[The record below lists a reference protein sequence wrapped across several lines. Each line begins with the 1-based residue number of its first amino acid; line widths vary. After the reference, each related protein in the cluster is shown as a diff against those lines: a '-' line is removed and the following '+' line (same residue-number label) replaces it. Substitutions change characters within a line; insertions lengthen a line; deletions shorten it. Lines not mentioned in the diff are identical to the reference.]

1 MTKELIQ
8 KIDDE
13 TFSKATSHGVVLVD
27 FFADWCG
34 PCRMLEPI
42 IHALA
47 EELSS
52 KMSFVKVDVDQSPKV
67 VTSLQITSIP
77 TLIVFKNGKEVHRVV
92 GLKDLETLKKLL
104 TQAL

>member
-1 MTKELIQ
+1 MAKELIQ

-13 TFSKATSHGVVLVD
+13 TFSKVTNHGVVLVD

-42 IHALA
+42 VHALA
-47 EELSS
+47 DELSD
-52 KMSFVKVDVDQSPKV
+52 KITFVKVDVDQSPKV

-77 TLIVFKNGKEVHRVV
+77 TLVLFKNGKEINRVV
-92 GLKDLETLKKLL
+92 GLKDLETLKKILL
-104 TQAL
+104 QAV

>member
-67 VTSLQITSIP
+67 VTTLQITSIP

-104 TQAL
+104 TQSL